1 MSIETNSM
9 IPVRKNTYANIDDLV
24 LGYADQVLWTSCDD
38 LAVYASVYTSETG
51 SKALKIKKA
60 SKNSDLNSTSWWTF
74 EGLANYVIMNN
85 SIYNTEPQRCTLRR
99 TIVTNKIHN
108 TNLYKI
114 VAYSNTDEVVSTY
127 REIIFSDVMKR
138 VSEHRLK
145 RLSVSDL
152 PYYTL
157 RMFLYIRFSEIF
169 PYFKQQPLFNKE
181 NDPFHDKLK
190 TDLGSMHNR
199 NIREAMSNY
208 IAKNEDFKDR
218 IFDILKKICPFPFSR
233 TWIDY
238 IINENYV
245 TFDPCRAKYAD
256 IENPENI
263 YAIIFRF
270 DIRSLFRIIKEGL
283 MSNKISINPD
293 IQNVNR
299 LENIP
304 EGLSEYLEKYSE
316 ELVGKINCKF
326 TPLFSPVSD
335 EFTEKE
341 KDYFEYTKSFSGID
355 FYTAQKNIIASIS
368 RSIKKNGN
376 SIIVGEMGVGKTA
389 MSIGSLYIFEKKK
402 NPFNIVMAPGHL
414 VEKWKREIEN
424 LYPGSV
430 AYIIDN
436 LITLNKI
443 DSKIRDK
450 KRKYPLFLII
460 SKDTAKISYAFQPI
474 PKYDKRKHYFVCPHC
489 GKPSHER
496 DRTYSCRN
504 GGYSLSYK
512 HDDLAL
518 EYASKNDQ
526 NATCHNCGAPMWG
539 SACNDNSAWVKLKN
553 GKFINMDTY
562 EDLSLYI
569 NDQNSKI
576 QSIYREMTEIKEDGA
591 PIMVSPRRYPI
602 AKYIKNRYKGLV
614 DTFIADEVH
623 LYSSSQSY
631 QSEAFGDI
639 VKAAKRTIALTGTLL
654 NGYSSSIYHI
664 LFRMYPKLF
673 TEKGYTYSSV
683 NKFADDF
690 GSICTTITT
699 SENTRPKKSKKIT
712 PGVSPKIFTDFLLDK
727 SVFVSLS
734 DMNAEMANYK
744 EVPVAID
751 LTSEEREE
759 YDKIMK
765 QVKER
770 IENNVSGRFDSVF
783 QMIQRTNMY
792 LDQPFDTPPIVSS
805 EGETLLKYRNLF
817 EDNDLKEDYTSA
829 KDEKLFEIAKDK
841 IDRGENVLIY
851 VNYVNST
858 NCVKRLKKM
867 FELAEIPT
875 SVLTSSV
882 AAKDREQWIDEAVKN
897 GCRILIC
904 NPSLVE
910 TGLDLLAFTNIIFY
924 QMGYNLFTMRQA
936 SRRSLRLNQTNNVTV
951 YFLYFKDTIQESVLS
966 LMASKLQ
973 ASMAIEG
980 KFSKEGLNELTNND
994 SILTQVANSIV
1005 KNIEHK
1011 IDEGTFQTELT
1022 SPDSSFKLIN
1032 MIESK
1037 EVEIYSSI
1045 FLKKKSKNTINLN
1058 RFIREYNSMA
1068 S

>member
-1 MSIETNSM
+1 MNE
-9 IPVRKNTYANIDDLV
+9 
-24 LGYADQVLWTSCDD
+24 
-38 LAVYASVYTSETG
+38 AV
-51 SKALKIKKA
+51 
-60 SKNSDLNSTSWWTF
+60 
-74 EGLANYVIMNN
+74 ANYIKMNE
-85 SIYNTEPQRCTLRR
+85 S
-99 TIVTNKIHN
+99 
-108 TNLYKI
+108 
-114 VAYSNTDEVVSTY
+114 
-127 REIIFSDVMKR
+127 
-138 VSEHRLK
+138 
-145 RLSVSDL
+145 
-152 PYYTL
+152 
-157 RMFLYIRFSEIF
+157 
-169 PYFKQQPLFNKE
+169 
-181 NDPFHDKLK
+181 
-190 TDLGSMHNR
+190 
-199 NIREAMSNY
+199 
-208 IAKNEDFKDR
+208 FKDR
-218 IFDILKKICPFPFSR
+218 IFEILKKVCPFPFSR
-233 TWIDY
+233 GWIDY
-238 IINENYV
+238 IIGEKCI
-245 TFDPCRAKYAD
+245 TLEPCRAKYAD
-256 IENPENI
+256 IENSENV
-263 YAIIFRF
+263 YAIIFKF
-270 DIRSLFRIIKEGL
+270 DVKSVFRKVKEGL
-283 MSNKISINPD
+283 SLGRININSNASGANQNGNVPD
-293 IQNVNR
+293 N
-299 LENIP
+299 
-304 EGLSEYLEKYSE
+304 LSEYLEKYSE

-335 EFTEKE
+335 KFTEKE
-341 KDYFEYTKSFSGID
+341 KDYFEYAKSFSGIN

-430 AYIIDN
+430 AYIIDS
-436 LITLNKI
+436 LTTLQKL

-474 PKYDKRKHYFVCPHC
+474 PKYDKRKHYFICPHC
-489 GKPSHER
+489 GQASYEYTKNR
-496 DRTYSCRN
+496 YGC
-504 GGYSLSYK
+504 SYK
-512 HDDLAL
+512 HEDLAL
-518 EYASKNDQ
+518 SYASKTDQ
-526 NATCHNCGAPMWG
+526 NSTCYTCGAPMWG

-553 GKFINMDTY
+553 GKFVNMDTY
-562 EDLSLYI
+562 EDLSFHI
-569 NDQNSKI
+569 NDQNSRI
-576 QSIYREMTEIKEDGA
+576 QDVYREMSDIKENGA
-591 PIMVSPRRYPI
+591 PVMVSPRRYPI
-602 AKYIKNRYKGLV
+602 AKYIKNRYKGLI

-623 LYSSSQSY
+623 LYSSSHSY

-639 VKAAKRTIALTGTLL
+639 VKAAKRTVALTGTLL

-664 LFRMYPKLF
+664 LFRMYPGLF
-673 TEKGYTYSSV
+673 VEKGYTYSSV
-683 NKFADDF
+683 SKFADDF
-690 GSICTTITT
+690 GSICTTVTT
-699 SENTRPKKSKKIT
+699 SPNTRAKKSKKIA
-712 PGVSPKIFTDFLLDK
+712 PGVSPRIFTDFLLDK

-734 DMNAEMANYK
+734 DMNAEMAHYK
-744 EVPVAID
+744 EVPVAVD
-751 LTSEEREE
+751 LTNEEREE

-765 QVKER
+765 QIKER
-770 IENNVSGRFDSVF
+770 IESNTSNRFDSVF

-805 EGETLLKYRNLF
+805 EGETLLKYKNLF
-817 EDNDLKEDYTSA
+817 DDEKLKEDYTSA
-829 KDEKLFEIAKDK
+829 KDEKLFEIAKEK
-841 IDRGENVLIY
+841 IDKGENVLIY

-867 FELAEIPT
+867 FDLAGIPT
-875 SVLTSSV
+875 SVLTSSI
-882 AAKDREQWIDEAVKN
+882 AAKDREKWIDDAVKG

-1011 IDEGTFQTELT
+1011 IDEGTFKTELT
-1022 SPDSSFKLIN
+1022 SPDTDFKLIN

-1037 EVEIYSSI
+1037 EVESYSSI
-1045 FLKKKSKNTINLN
+1045 FLKKRSKNTINLN
-1058 RFIREYNSMA
+1058 RFICDYNSVA

>member
-9 IPVRKNTYANIDDLV
+9 IPVQRTTYHGSDLV
-24 LGYADQVLWTSCDD
+24 LGYADQVLWASYED
-38 LAVYASVYTSETG
+38 LAIYASVYTSEAG
-51 SKALKIKKA
+51 SKALKIKK
-60 SKNSDLNSTSWWTF
+60 KIKDSDMTSWWSF
-74 EGLANYVIMNN
+74 IGINDYVVLNN
-85 SIYNTEPQRCTLRR
+85 SIYNTEPNRCTLRR

-108 TNLYKI
+108 SNLYKI
-114 VAYSNTDEVVSTY
+114 VVYSNTDEVVSNY
-127 REIIFSDVMKR
+127 RQIVFSDVMKR
-138 VSEHRLK
+138 ISDNKLRCLNI
-145 RLSVSDL
+145 SDL
-152 PYYTL
+152 PYWNS
-157 RMFLYIRFSEIF
+157 RIFLYIKFSEIF
-169 PYFKQQPLFNKE
+169 PYFKEQFSFNKE
-181 NDPFHDKLK
+181 NDPYHSKLESA
-190 TDLGSMHNR
+190 LNGSIYNR
-199 NIREAMSNY
+199 HMNEAVANY
-208 IAKNEDFKDR
+208 IKMNESFKDR
-218 IFDILKKICPFPFSR
+218 IFEILKKVCPFPFSR
-233 TWIDY
+233 GWIDY
-238 IINENYV
+238 IIGEKCI
-245 TFDPCRAKYAD
+245 TLEPCRAKYAD
-256 IENPENI
+256 IENSENV

-270 DIRSLFRIIKEGL
+270 SVKDIFRKVKEGL
-283 MSNKISINPD
+283 SLGRININSNASGVNQNGNVPD
-293 IQNVNR
+293 N
-299 LENIP
+299 
-304 EGLSEYLEKYSE
+304 LSEYLEKYSE

-335 EFTEKE
+335 KFTEKE
-341 KDYFEYTKSFSGID
+341 KDYFEYAKSFSGIN

-430 AYIIDN
+430 AYIIDS
-436 LITLNKI
+436 LTTLQKL

-460 SKDTAKISYAFQPI
+460 SKNTAKISYAFQPI
-474 PKYDKRKHYFVCPHC
+474 PKYDKHKHHFVCPHC
-489 GKPSHER
+489 GQPSYEY
-496 DRTYSCRN
+496 TKKIYGC
-504 GGYSLSYK
+504 SYK
-512 HDDLAL
+512 HEYLAL
-518 EYASKNDQ
+518 SYASKNDQ
-526 NATCHNCGAPMWG
+526 NSTCYTCGAPMWG

-553 GKFINMDTY
+553 GKFVNMDAY
-562 EDLSLYI
+562 EDLSFHI
-569 NDQNSKI
+569 NDQNSRI
-576 QSIYREMTEIKEDGA
+576 QDIYREMSDIKENGT
-591 PIMVSPRRYPI
+591 PVMVSPRRYPI
-602 AKYIKNRYKGLV
+602 AKYIKNRYKGLI

-639 VKAAKRTIALTGTLL
+639 VKAAKRTVALTGTLL

-664 LFRMYPKLF
+664 LFRMYPRLF
-673 TEKGYTYSSV
+673 VEKGYTYSSV
-683 NKFADDF
+683 SKFADDF
-690 GSICTTITT
+690 GSICTTVTT
-699 SENTRPKKSKKIT
+699 STYPNIRPKKSKKIA
-712 PGVSPKIFTDFLLDK
+712 PGVSPRIFTDFLLDK

-734 DMNAEMANYK
+734 DMNAEMAHYK
-744 EVPVAID
+744 EVPVAVD

-759 YDKIMK
+759 YNKIMK
-765 QVKER
+765 QIKER
-770 IENNVSGRFDSVF
+770 IESNTSNRFDSVF

-792 LDQPFDTPPIVSS
+792 LDQPFDAPPIVSS
-805 EGETLLKYRNLF
+805 EGETLLKYKNLF
-817 EDNDLKEDYTSA
+817 DDEKLKEDYTSA
-829 KDEKLFEIAKDK
+829 KDEKLFEIAKEK
-841 IDRGENVLIY
+841 IDKGENVLIY

-867 FELAEIPT
+867 FDLAGIST
-875 SVLTSSV
+875 SVLTSSI
-882 AAKDREQWIDEAVKN
+882 AAKDREKWIDDAVKG

-1011 IDEGTFQTELT
+1011 IDEGTFKTELT
-1022 SPDSSFKLIN
+1022 SPDTDFKLIN

-1037 EVEIYSSI
+1037 EVESYSSI
-1045 FLKKKSKNTINLN
+1045 FLKKRSKNIINLN
-1058 RFIREYNSMA
+1058 RFICDYNSVA